1 MFGLSSILSTEL
13 IVILLS
19 GGREE
24 TSQVSSWPSLWPGE
38 SKFGNVELLPPKCDI
53 AIIRDNTTASDEIDS

>member
-1 MFGLSSILSTEL
+1 L